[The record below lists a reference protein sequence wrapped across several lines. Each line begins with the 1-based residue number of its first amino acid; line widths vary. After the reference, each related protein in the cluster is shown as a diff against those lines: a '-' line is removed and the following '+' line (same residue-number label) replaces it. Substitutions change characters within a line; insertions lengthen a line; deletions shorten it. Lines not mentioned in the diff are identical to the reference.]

1 MIYLID
7 LRHWMVLGKRSHYR
21 WPSLKEPSS
30 EPYHQNNKLFLIE
43 IPGVEDSLNKDDGEL
58 P

>member
-1 MIYLID
+1 
-7 LRHWMVLGKRSHYR
+7 MVLGKRSHYR